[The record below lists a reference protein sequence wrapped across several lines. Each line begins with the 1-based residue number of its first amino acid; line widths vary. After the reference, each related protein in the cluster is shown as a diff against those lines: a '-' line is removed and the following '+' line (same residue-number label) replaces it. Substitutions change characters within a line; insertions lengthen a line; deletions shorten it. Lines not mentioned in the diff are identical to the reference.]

1 MSLQTDSL
9 GMFDATVSTADQVV
23 AGVKAAA
30 GAGGLPDP
38 DAVSSVLV
46 LGMGGSGL
54 VGDFLA
60 VTAGPFMS
68 MPVVVVKN
76 YDPPFYVS
84 RNTLVFAVSF
94 SGETEETLQSAA
106 AAARLGGQMV
116 AVTTG
121 GSLAG
126 MAEEWGAPCLL
137 VDSDL
142 PMPRAAFA
150 AMAVPVL
157 VYLEELGFFR
167 GASEWL
173 SLSVDQLRRRADG
186 LAELPNGAQRLAQEL
201 TGAIPIVYGPGG
213 LGEVAAR
220 RWKNQINEN
229 AKSPAFSAGLPEM
242 LHNELV
248 GWEDTSEVE
257 WPYFCP
263 IILRHDFENPQVQL
277 AIEALGE
284 MFRDLLGDSVK
295 ETFEVRAGGEG
306 PIAQIFDLMLFGD
319 FVSLY
324 LAEELNI
331 DPGPVASIDRMKARL
346 SGGGSG

>member
-1 MSLQTDSL
+1 MTLPIDSL
-9 GMFDATVSTADQVV
+9 GMLEVTASTADQV
-23 AGVKAAA
+23 AEGVKAAA
-30 GAGGLPDP
+30 GAGRIPNP
-38 DAVSSVLV
+38 EAVSSVLV

-60 VTAGPFMS
+60 VTAGPFMPL
-68 MPVVVVKN
+68 PVVVAKN
-76 YDPPFYVS
+76 YEPPFYVS
-84 RNTLVFAVSF
+84 EKTLVFAVSF

-116 AVTTG
+116 VVTTG
-121 GSLAG
+121 GSLAE

-137 VDSDL
+137 VDSAL

-157 VYLEELGFFR
+157 AYLEELGFFR

-173 SLSVDQLRRRADG
+173 SLSAAQLRSRADC
-186 LAELPNGAQRLAQEL
+186 LMALPNRAQRMAAELA
-201 TGAIPIVYGPGG
+201 GAIPIVYGPGG
-213 LGEVAAR
+213 LGEVAAG

-248 GWEDTSEVE
+248 GWEDTSGVE

-277 AIEALGE
+277 AIEVLGE

-295 ETFEVRAGGEG
+295 ETFEVRACGEG

-324 LAEELNI
+324 LAAELNI